1 MQIPRDNVRALIR
14 RLRENDVVIY
24 LPDQTYLGNQSAL
37 VNFFGEAAVT
47 NIATS
52 KIAKISGAAVLTYFF
67 RRRDDDSGYIV
78 DIGAPLHSFPTD
90 DAVCDT
96 ERLVALLEAQIR
108 LAPDQYLWLY
118 KKFKKRPPEFPDLY
132 GR

>member
-1 MQIPRDNVRALIR
+1 
-14 RLRENDVVIY
+14 
-24 LPDQTYLGNQSAL
+24 
-37 VNFFGEAAVT
+37 
-47 NIATS
+47 
-52 KIAKISGAAVLTYFF
+52 
-67 RRRDDDSGYIV
+67 
-78 DIGAPLHSFPTD
+78 
-90 DAVCDT
+90 VCDT